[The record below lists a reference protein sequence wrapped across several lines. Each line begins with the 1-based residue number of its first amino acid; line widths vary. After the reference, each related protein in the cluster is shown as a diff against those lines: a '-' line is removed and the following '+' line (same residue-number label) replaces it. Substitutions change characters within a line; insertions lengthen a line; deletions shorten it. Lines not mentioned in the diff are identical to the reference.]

1 MQKQADSLDV
11 RILKALGIHGPRSVP
26 KIARAIHAPVST
38 VRDRIKHMRARAISL
53 FSVFTRANTYHTFV
67 GLKKAFVF
75 ARATPGYERLLW
87 ESLKANGYWLYVI
100 ARYDR
105 PESFY
110 AIYGIPIDHTKEF
123 EAFIKEIEELKI
135 AQNIHLFWS
144 TCIHTVNLTDDWY
157 DFESEKWV
165 FKWDKWIKNI
175 ESQGTSL
182 PYTLVEPKGYPQ
194 KADMIDIIILK
205 ELEKNAD
212 CKLSDIAKLLDVSP
226 KTVGYHFRNHV
237 IAKGLIEGY
246 AVLFPYFEGDS
257 DLCCF
262 RFDFPSHENMAKFAL
277 SLMNKPFVL
286 NIGKIFGKNALFVQ
300 IYLPRKD
307 FRGFTD
313 NLSKLI
319 REGLMKSYDY
329 AIGDRSRE
337 AAQTISY
344 EFLKD
349 GSWIYNHEEHMK
361 KLQELVANR
370 T

>member
-1 MQKQADSLDV
+1 
-11 RILKALGIHGPRSVP
+11 
-26 KIARAIHAPVST
+26 
-38 VRDRIKHMRARAISL
+38 MRARAISL
-53 FSVFTRANTYHTFV
+53 FSVFTRANTYHTFI

-75 ARATPGYERLLW
+75 ARATPGCERLLW
-87 ESLKANGYWLYVI
+87 ELFKANGYWLYLI

-105 PESFY
+105 PESLY
-110 AIYGIPIDHTKEF
+110 AIYGIPIDHTEEF

-135 AQNIHLFWS
+135 ARNIQLFWS
-144 TCIHTVNLTDDWY
+144 TCIQTVNLTDDWY
-157 DFESEKWV
+157 NYESEKWV
-165 FKWDKWIKNI
+165 FKWDKWTKNI

-182 PYTLVEPKGYPQ
+182 PYTLVEPKDYPQ

-226 KTVGYHFRNHV
+226 KTVSYHYRNHV
-237 IAKGLIEGY
+237 TAKSLIEGY
-246 AVLFPYFEGDS
+246 AVLFPYFEEAS
-257 DLCCF
+257 DLYCF
-262 RFDFPSHENMAKFAL
+262 RFDFPNYENMAKFAL

-300 IYLPRKD
+300 IYLPRKE

-313 NLSKLI
+313 SLSKLI
-319 REGLMKSYDY
+319 RDGLMKSYDY

-344 EFLKD
+344 EFFKD
-349 GSWIYNHEEHMK
+349 KSWIYSHKEHME
-361 KLQELVANR
+361 KLHKLVAKQSPLSNGHQ
-370 T
+370 